1 MNSINKVLEPIYLV
15 ITLVIS
21 TMTFGSTASICWNI
35 QSQFG
40 VQVILFIFMC
50 ISSGLLM
57 IAFSFL
63 INRMLMG
70 YLTEFFERRRFL
82 ILSLILKAI
91 TITLAIISLVVTFST
106 NYMGY
111 YIFALIILIVNF
123 VLGVFIV
130 IKNSLPVNKRS
141 EKPPTA
147 THFAPTNERI
157 NIGNL

>member
-1 MNSINKVLEPIYLV
+1 
-15 ITLVIS
+15 
-21 TMTFGSTASICWNI
+21 
-35 QSQFG
+35 
-40 VQVILFIFMC
+40 
-50 ISSGLLM
+50 
-57 IAFSFL
+57 
-63 INRMLMG
+63 MG